1 MDLLHIVAVVSVLVV
16 SCGAYV
22 ADHHPVGY
30 SYAKFSG
37 PVSGP
42 EHEVHVKDEHSHGVK
57 VDYIAKP
64 DYHFAYGVED
74 PKSHVSQSRKE
85 TRHGDAV
92 HGEYTVI
99 DPDGTKRI
107 VKYTADKHNGFQA
120 QIITNG
126 KLEVHGDGGHHHHQ
140 QAAPAAPLGGHHEQ
154 FTHHASGESSEED
167 DEY

>member
-1 MDLLHIVAVVSVLVV
+1 MVLMHVIAVVCALVA

-22 ADHHPVGY
+22 AQDHHPVGY

-42 EHEVHVKDEHSHGVK
+42 EHEVHVKDDHSHGVK

-92 HGEYTVI
+92 HGEYSVI

-120 QIITNG
+120 QIFTNG
-126 KLEVHGDGGHHHHQ
+126 KLEVHGDGGHHQ
-140 QAAPAAPLGGHHEQ
+140 GGGPSGHHEQ
-154 FTHHASGESSEED
+154 FTHHSGESSEED